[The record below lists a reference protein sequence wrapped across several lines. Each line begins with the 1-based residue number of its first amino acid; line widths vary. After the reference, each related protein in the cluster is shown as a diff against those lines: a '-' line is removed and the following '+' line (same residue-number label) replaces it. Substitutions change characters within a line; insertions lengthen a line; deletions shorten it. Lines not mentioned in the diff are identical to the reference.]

1 MGRQLLRWLQEA
13 LLLKD
18 HRCEGIG
25 PLAPCGADYGVGDS
39 IQEQEGLDEQMTA
52 ADGLQ
57 PGTVILLSKNGKIRD
72 NLRPATRVSLVW
84 ALDEEHPTVITAPLG
99 GGGGTVETA
108 IPGRVNAGDGP
119 CPDAEAILE
128 SNPGRIAGP
137 GPAMRDYCDW
147 QPPPQRVGRARHT
160 AEGRADRCLCGG
172 RSGSDAARTPSWRPW
187 RWTRRGRREETIAA
201 GYSHRAGGHT
211 TRRWAGS
218 GRGWRVQRVWR

>member
-84 ALDEEHPTVITAPLG
+84 ALDEEHPTVITATLG
-99 GGGGTVETA
+99 GGGDGRDGHTRPGQRRRRSLSRRRGHPGVE
-108 IPGRVNAGDGP
+108 PGANR
-119 CPDAEAILE
+119 
-128 SNPGRIAGP
+128 GP
-137 GPAMRDYCDW
+137 GSCHER
-147 QPPPQRVGRARHT
+147 
-160 AEGRADRCLCGG
+160 LL
-172 RSGSDAARTPSWRPW
+172 
-187 RWTRRGRREETIAA
+187 
-201 GYSHRAGGHT
+201 
-211 TRRWAGS
+211 
-218 GRGWRVQRVWR
+218 